1 MEIYTSYFGNIKEL
15 KKAGIIPVSIARWLP
30 KWYNGIALKNVAP
43 TPSMLKDDITR
54 DEYIARYKAM
64 IKNVNAKEFIET
76 LSYFTKGQPCAL
88 LCYEKPNEFC
98 HRHLL
103 AEYLNKELGLN
114 IQEFNLN
121 TGKEIPKAEPQ
132 ELSLF

>member
-15 KKAGIIPVSIARWLP
+15 KKAGIIPISIARWVP
-30 KWYNGIALKNVAP
+30 KWYNGISLKNVAP
-43 TPSMLKDDITR
+43 TPSMLKEDITR

-64 IKNVNAKEFIET
+64 IKNVNAREFIEN

-114 IQEFNLN
+114 IQEFNL